1 MADKLLLVDGHSI
14 LSRSFY
20 GIKSDMTNSEGLH
33 TNAIYGF
40 LNTFFNVFNEEKPN
54 YVFVAFDVKEK
65 TFRHKMYEAYKGQR
79 KPFPEEFREQ
89 VPVMKDLLKTMGVTC
104 VELPGF
110 EADDIIGTL
119 SKRAEKEGLQVTVL
133 SGDRDLLQLATD
145 SIMVR
150 IPKGASVIENYH
162 TAEVIAKLGVS
173 PLEYIDVK
181 ALMGDTSDNIP
192 GVPGIGEK
200 TATSLIVQYKSLENV
215 IEHVD
220 EIKQNKIRENLKENI
235 ELARLC
241 KKLATINIEAPLTQ
255 KTQDGVFGNFFN
267 PDVYKFFSKLEL
279 KRFLTKYKNEFEA
292 SSDACDTK
300 ASEDDDNKKIQ
311 DLLASFKTNKINK
324 KSDLDAFTFNALM
337 MQKIGIAF
345 CEEPYFVAFLNEN
358 KELNIVC
365 ENEEIKKSDIDDTVI
380 KVLNSNAEKSVN
392 NLKKLLKIT
401 NADSLDVV
409 NRESVYDVG
418 IAAYL
423 LNPLKSSYNKDDL
436 SRDYLDM
443 FLSPEDSELALEAYI
458 YLQSKDILLNKLEES
473 QMKDLYLNIEMPLVY
488 ILHDMEKSGIRVD
501 ADALKEYGDNL
512 SVSIDKLKGEILDKM
527 GADDSFNLN
536 SPKQLGEF
544 LFEKMQIP
552 GGKKTKTGYSTSADV
567 LEKLAPDYPFIAK
580 ILEYRTLTK
589 LKSTYADGLAA
600 FIKEDGRIH
609 GTFNQTITATG
620 RISSTEPNLQNIP
633 IRMEIG
639 RQLRKIFIPKAG
651 FVFIDADYSQIE
663 LRVLAHISGDENLI
677 EAYKSD
683 QDIHKITASKVFGIP
698 LDEVTK
704 EQRSNAKA
712 VNFGI
717 VYGISSFGLS
727 NDIGISR
734 KEAKEYIESYF
745 KTYPGIKSFLD
756 DVVDKAKKDGF
767 VRTMYNRIRP
777 IPELKSSNHM
787 QKMFGERVAMNSP
800 IQGTAADIIKI
811 AMIHVD
817 ERLRK
822 NNYKSRLILQ
832 VHDELL
838 IEAAKDEAEEVKQ
851 LVIEEMQKAAD
862 LKVKLEV
869 EANIADNWLDAH

>member
-1 MADKLLLVDGHSI
+1 MTDKLLLVDGHSI

-40 LNTFFNVFNEEKPN
+40 LNTFFNVFNEEMPN
-54 YVFVAFDVKEK
+54 YIFVAFDVKEK
-65 TFRHKMYEAYKGQR
+65 TFRHKMYDAYKGQR

-89 VPVMKDLLKTMGVTC
+89 VPVMKELLKTMGVTC

-119 SKRAEKEGLQVTVL
+119 SKRAEKEGLQVTIL

-145 SIMVR
+145 NIMVR

-200 TATSLIVQYKSLENV
+200 TATNLIVQYKSLENV
-215 IEHVD
+215 IEHVE

-241 KKLATINIEAPLTQ
+241 KKLATINIDAPLTQ
-255 KTQDGVFGNFFN
+255 ETKEGAFGNFFN
-267 PDVYKFFSKLEL
+267 QDVYKFFSKLEL
-279 KRFLTKYKNEFEA
+279 KRFLTKYKKEFEN
-292 SSDACDTK
+292 SSDICDTK
-300 ASEDDDNKKIQ
+300 IKEADDKEMQ
-311 DLLASFKTNKINK
+311 ELLASFKTNKIVK
-324 KSDLDAFTFNALM
+324 KSDLDAFIFSALL
-337 MQKIGIAF
+337 MQEIGIAF
-345 CEEPYFVAFLNEN
+345 CEEPYSVAFLNEN
-358 KELNIVC
+358 RELFLVF
-365 ENEEIKKSDIDDTVI
+365 ENEEIKKDDIDDTII
-380 KVLNSNAEKSVN
+380 KVLNSSAEKSVN

-409 NRESVYDVG
+409 NRDSVYDVG

-423 LNPLKSSYNKDDL
+423 LNPLKSSYNKEDL
-436 SRDYLDM
+436 ARDYLDM
-443 FLSPEDSELALEAYI
+443 LISPEDGELLLEAYI
-458 YLQSKDILLNKLEES
+458 YLQAKDILLKKLEES
-473 QMKDLYLNIEMPLVY
+473 QMKNLYLTIEMPLVY
-488 ILHDMEKSGIRVD
+488 ILHDMEKLGIRVD

-512 SVSIDKLKGEILDKM
+512 SVSIDKLKAEILDEM
-527 GADDSFNLN
+527 GADESFNLN

-589 LKSTYADGLAA
+589 LKSTYADGLAV

-639 RQLRKIFIPKAG
+639 RQLRKIFIPKDD

-698 LDEVTK
+698 LGEVTK

-745 KTYPGIKSFLD
+745 KTYPGIKTFLD
-756 DVVDKAKKDGF
+756 DVVENAKKDGF
-767 VRTMYNRIRP
+767 VRTMFNRIRP

-811 AMIHVD
+811 AMIKVD
-817 ERLRK
+817 EHLRK
-822 NNYKSRLILQ
+822 NNFKSRLILQ

-838 IEAAKDEAEEVKQ
+838 IEAAKDEAEEVKKII
-851 LVIEEMQKAAD
+851 VEEMQKAAD

-869 EANIADNWLDAH
+869 EASIADNWLDAH

>member
-40 LNTFFNVFNEEKPN
+40 LNTFLNVFNEEKPN

-119 SKRAEKEGLQVTVL
+119 SKRAEKEGLQVTIL

-145 SIMVR
+145 NIMVR

-200 TATSLIVQYKSLENV
+200 TATNLIVQYKSLENV

-220 EIKQNKIRENLKENI
+220 DIKQNKIRENLKENI

-255 KTQDGVFGNFFN
+255 KTQDGAFGNFFN

-300 ASEDDDNKKIQ
+300 AREDDDNKIIQ
-311 DLLASFKTNKINK
+311 DLLASFNTKNIVK

-436 SRDYLDM
+436 ARDYLDM
-443 FLSPEDSELALEAYI
+443 LLSPEDSELALEAYI

-512 SVSIDKLKGEILDKM
+512 SVSIDKLKGEILDEM

-544 LFEKMQIP
+544 LFERMQIP

-838 IEAAKDEAEEVKQ
+838 IEAAKNEAEEVKQ

>member
-40 LNTFFNVFNEEKPN
+40 LNTFLNVFNEEKPN

-119 SKRAEKEGLQVTVL
+119 SKRAEKEGLQVTIL

-145 SIMVR
+145 NIMVR

-200 TATSLIVQYKSLENV
+200 TATNLIVQYKSLENV

-220 EIKQNKIRENLKENI
+220 DIKQNKIRENLKENI

-255 KTQDGVFGNFFN
+255 KTQDGAFGNFFN

-300 ASEDDDNKKIQ
+300 AREDDDNKIIQ
-311 DLLASFKTNKINK
+311 DLLASFNTKNIVK

-436 SRDYLDM
+436 ARDYLDM
-443 FLSPEDSELALEAYI
+443 LLSPEDSELALEAYI

-512 SVSIDKLKGEILDKM
+512 SVSIDKLKGEILDEM

-544 LFEKMQIP
+544 LFERMQIP

-589 LKSTYADGLAA
+589 LKATQADGLAA

-838 IEAAKDEAEEVKQ
+838 IEAAKNEAEEVKQ

>member
-40 LNTFFNVFNEEKPN
+40 LNTFFNVFNEEKPD

-65 TFRHKMYEAYKGQR
+65 TFRHKMYDAYKGQR

-119 SKRAEKEGLQVTVL
+119 SKRAEKEGLQVTIL

-145 SIMVR
+145 NIMVR

-200 TATSLIVQYKSLENV
+200 TATNLIVQYKSLENV

-220 EIKQNKIRENLKENI
+220 DIKQNKIRENLKENI

-255 KTQDGVFGNFFN
+255 KTQDGAFGNFFN

-279 KRFLTKYKNEFEA
+279 KRFLTKYKNEFEN

-300 ASEDDDNKKIQ
+300 AREDDDNNKMQ
-311 DLLASFKTNKINK
+311 ELLASFKTNKINK
-324 KSDLDAFTFNALM
+324 KSDLDSFTFNALM

-345 CEEPYFVAFLNEN
+345 CEEPYCVAFLNEN

-436 SRDYLDM
+436 ARDYLDM
-443 FLSPEDSELALEAYI
+443 LLSPDDSELALEAYI

-512 SVSIDKLKGEILDKM
+512 SVSIDKLKGEILDEM

-544 LFEKMQIP
+544 LFERMQIP

-639 RQLRKIFIPKAG
+639 RQLRKIFIPKDG